1 MPTPEPGFQI
11 RTGDLTDPRLVAL
24 LEAHLDGARTHS
36 PPGNV
41 HALDLSGL
49 RGPGLSF
56 WVLLDGDDVVGMG
69 ALKGLDAAHG
79 EVKSMHTAR
88 AVRGRGA
95 GTQMLRHIIA
105 EARAKGMTRLSL
117 ETGTPEYFH
126 PAHGLYRRHGFVD
139 CSPFGAYV
147 ADGFSLCM
155 TRELID

>member
-1 MPTPEPGFQI
+1 MPTPEPRFQI
-11 RTGDLTDPRLVAL
+11 RAGDLTDRRIIGL
-24 LEAHLDGARTHS
+24 LETHLEGARANS
-36 PPGNV
+36 PPGSV

-49 RGPGLSF
+49 QGPNLSF
-56 WVLLDGDDVVGMG
+56 WALWDGDEVVGMG
-69 ALKGLDAAHG
+69 ALKLLDVGHG

-105 EARAKGMTRLSL
+105 EAKARGLKRLSL

-139 CSPFGAYV
+139 CPPFGAYV

>member
-1 MPTPEPGFQI
+1 MPEAGFQI
-11 RTGDLTDPRLVAL
+11 RSGDLTDPRIIAL
-24 LEAHLDGARTHS
+24 LELHLDGARANS
-36 PPGNV
+36 PPGSV

-49 RGPGLSF
+49 QGPGLSF
-56 WVLLDGDDVVGMG
+56 WAMWDGDDVVGMG
-69 ALKGLDAAHG
+69 ALKMLDADHG

-105 EARAKGMTRLSL
+105 EARARGLKRLSL

-126 PAHGLYRRHGFVD
+126 PAHVLYRQHGFVD
-139 CSPFGAYV
+139 CPPFGPYV

-155 TRELID
+155 TRELTD